1 VLYPSSTLH
10 RVNPVTRGARLAAV
24 GWVQSQV
31 RDPARREILF
41 DLDTARR
48 QLFDAHGKTGQ
59 FDAVSK
65 SLANLLRMWAEV

>member
-1 VLYPSSTLH
+1 MPYPSSTLH
-10 RVNPVTRGARLAAV
+10 RVNPVTRGERLAAV

-31 RDPARREILF
+31 RDPHRREILF

-48 QLFDAHGKTGQ
+48 QMFDAGGKTEQ
-59 FDAVSK
+59 FDTVSR